1 MSENFNDAGDFSTR
15 VSNVLNNTKDYDVDL
30 QFYLTDSCNLGCNGC
45 YMKSKPMLN
54 RNIIPAS
61 DINFYLN
68 EFANVPGF
76 YNTVVFTGGEIF
88 SDSVIALE
96 RNAHNVLDRGW
107 HLQLKTNGAWV
118 MQPQLRTSVIRM
130 LDRLEPGRGMLAT
143 EEDMRRF
150 LSRIPKPVLKMLGRD
165 RVIKLLFKVMPSA
178 SLLDLA
184 VSVDDKLHPAESA
197 DWFVEIANLISRDR
211 YLRKNLNLK
220 SFTVNDSKKF
230 FDDKVLGH
238 PELKIKKVETYPEV
252 GCLKYNVNGMPV
264 ESYFG
269 DFVDVDNVPQFKK
282 VSEFVLPSV
291 EGDTAGRLV
300 YCFHPDKT
308 VGLDSCY
315 LESVGRVPY
324 LDAAGKRKPFAQIN
338 QEIGQKLIADYERA
352 KTK

>member
-1 MSENFNDAGDFSTR
+1 MVDSYSKRISDIIYDTKNYEIE
-15 VSNVLNNTKDYDVDL
+15 VL
-30 QFYLTDSCNLGCNGC
+30 FYLTQHCNLGCRGC
-45 YMKSKPMLN
+45 YMRSSPN
-54 RNIIPAS
+54 SPRNVLPY
-61 DINFYLN
+61 DDLNFYLN
-68 EFANVPGF
+68 QFDNVP
-76 YNTVVFTGGEIF
+76 NFTNMVTFSGGEIF
-88 SDSVIALE
+88 TAPINYVRTCA
-96 RNAHNVLDRGW
+96 NMVLDRGW
-107 HLQLKTNGAWV
+107 GLQLKTNGAWV
-118 MQPQLRTSVIRM
+118 MQPQLRASVIRM

-143 EEDMRRF
+143 EEDMKQF

-238 PELKIKKVETYPEV
+238 PELKIKKVENYPEV
-252 GCLKYNVNGMPV
+252 DCLKYNVNGMPV

-282 VSEFVLPSV
+282 VFEFVLPSV